1 MELDNAAKNYEVLID
16 RRLEKDLQDVPKH
29 ITKRLLR
36 LLDEFERD
44 PIKARAGFDVK
55 LLKGF
60 PANTY
65 RLRIGNYRILYSVD
79 EENREVRIT
88 TIAHRGGAYR

>member
-1 MELDNAAKNYEVLID
+1 MGHITRDYRVLVD

-36 LLDEFERD
+36 LLDEFERN
-44 PIKARAGFDVK
+44 PIKSRPGFDVK
-55 LLKGF
+55 VLKGF

-88 TIAHRGGAYR
+88 TIAHRSGAYR